1 MANMMLSNLWLL
13 VNFSYFST
21 IMLTV
26 LTAQASEIKRFKH
39 FTAKNEKKK
48 SP

>member
-1 MANMMLSNLWLL
+1 MMQLQP
-13 VNFSYFST
+13 

-26 LTAQASEIKRFKH
+26 LTAQASEIKKFKY
-39 FTAKNEKKK
+39 FTAKHEKKK